1 METGTVYLIGAGPGD
16 PGLLTR
22 RGAELLGRADV
33 VIYDAL
39 VNQEIL
45 SMASADAEIIFA
57 GKRASK
63 HAVPQGELNQ
73 LLIDK
78 AKKGLS
84 IVRLKGGDPYIF
96 GRGGEEAQELQTAGI
111 PFEITP
117 GISSFVAAPAY
128 AGIPVTH
135 REHCSSFTVITGH
148 EKPGKDGSSINW
160 EKLANE
166 TGTRVILMGADR
178 IRLITERLQENGIDE
193 GTPVAMI
200 RWGTTGRQQT
210 LIGTIADIAS
220 KAEESDFKAP
230 VVTVIGS
237 VVTLRS
243 QLNWFEKRPL
253 FGRRIVVTRTRKQ
266 ASKLSSRLSEF
277 GAEILEIPTIKI
289 ALPDDKE
296 PLQDAIIGIS
306 NYDWLVFTSPNGV
319 DCFFKWFFKAYDDVR
334 AIGGCQIAAIGP
346 AVSAKLKNMHLKI
359 DLMPDKYTVAGVTDA
374 FSQHQNIENQNVC
387 LLRAQ
392 IANPD
397 LPKLLNEMGAI
408 VDDIPVY
415 KTVPETEDVNGAV
428 ASLEE
433 CGAEIITFT
442 SSSTVENFHSRLDL
456 LKTMKKF
463 DLQAI
468 SIGPETTRTLNK
480 FGIDPV
486 LEAAPHN
493 IEGMVDAVLQVVGNS

>member
-78 AKKGLS
+78 AKKGLA

-148 EKPGKDGSSINW
+148 EKPGKDESSIDW
-160 EKLANE
+160 ENLANE
-166 TGTRVILMGADR
+166 MGTRVILMGVDR

-193 GTPVAMI
+193 DTPVAMI

-220 KAEESDFKAP
+220 KAEGSHFKAP
-230 VVTVIGS
+230 AVTVIGS
-237 VVTLRS
+237 VVTLRN

-253 FGRRIVVTRTRKQ
+253 FGRRVVVTRTRKQ

-306 NYDWLVFTSPNGV
+306 NYDWLVFTSPNG
-319 DCFFKWFFKAYDDVR
+319 F
-334 AIGGCQIAAIGP
+334 
-346 AVSAKLKNMHLKI
+346 
-359 DLMPDKYTVAGVTDA
+359 
-374 FSQHQNIENQNVC
+374 
-387 LLRAQ
+387 
-392 IANPD
+392 
-397 LPKLLNEMGAI
+397 
-408 VDDIPVY
+408 
-415 KTVPETEDVNGAV
+415 
-428 ASLEE
+428 
-433 CGAEIITFT
+433 
-442 SSSTVENFHSRLDL
+442 
-456 LKTMKKF
+456 
-463 DLQAI
+463 
-468 SIGPETTRTLNK
+468 
-480 FGIDPV
+480 
-486 LEAAPHN
+486 
-493 IEGMVDAVLQVVGNS
+493 